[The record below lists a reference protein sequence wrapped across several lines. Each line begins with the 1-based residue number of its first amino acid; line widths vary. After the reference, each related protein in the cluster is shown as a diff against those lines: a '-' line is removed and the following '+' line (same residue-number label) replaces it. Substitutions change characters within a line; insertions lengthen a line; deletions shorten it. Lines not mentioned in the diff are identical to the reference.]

1 MKKVIAFLSL
11 IACVSVASA
20 STPHE
25 LSIAPIGFS
34 IISILR
40 GLLGMVVILGICYL
54 LSSNRKA
61 ISWRVVGIGLLLQ
74 IIFAFSILYIP
85 AVQTFFEFF
94 GKCFIKVVD
103 FTKSGTEFL
112 FGGLFTTQSFGF
124 VFALQILPTIIFFAA
139 LTSLLFYLGVIQKV
153 VGAMAWVMVK
163 IMKLSGA
170 ESLSVAGNIFLGQ
183 TESPLMVKG
192 YIPNMN
198 RSELFL
204 VMAGGMATIA
214 GGVLAAYISMLGGGD
229 PAAEVSFAKHLISAS
244 VMAAPGVIVIA
255 KILVPQTDDVDL
267 KVQVSKDVIGD
278 NVLDS
283 VSKGTT
289 EGVKLAANIA
299 GMLLV
304 FIAFITMFNYM
315 TMKVGYWCGLNDWIS
330 QITDGK
336 YHEMSLQFLLGYAF
350 SPLMWLVGVSS
361 ADITYVGSVL
371 GEKLILT
378 EFIGYSSLAQ
388 LKTAGVFSDPKSVIM
403 ATYMLCG
410 FANFA
415 SIGIQIGGIGIL
427 APNKRV
433 ELAQLGIKAL
443 IAGALTSI
451 LSATIVGAMLI

>member
-1 MKKVIAFLSL
+1 MKKVLMFLTFIGSGL
-11 IACVSVASA
+11 MASA
-20 STPHE
+20 ATAHE
-25 LSIAPIGFS
+25 LSVAPIGFS

-40 GLLGMVVILGICYL
+40 GLLGMAVILGICYL

-61 ISWRVVGIGLLLQ
+61 ISWRVVTIGLVVQ
-74 IIFAFSILYIP
+74 IILAFSILYIP
-85 AVQTFFEFF
+85 AIQIFFEVF

-103 FTKSGTEFL
+103 FTKAGTEFL
-112 FGGLFTTQSFGF
+112 FGGMFTTESFGF

-153 VGAMAWVMVK
+153 VGALAWVMVK
-163 IMKLSGA
+163 AMKLSGA

-192 YIPNMN
+192 YIPKMN

-214 GGVLAAYISMLGGGD
+214 GGVLAAYISMLGGND
-229 PAAEVSFAKHLISAS
+229 PVAKVAFAKHLLSAS

-255 KILVPQTDDVDL
+255 KMLVPQTDNVDL
-267 KVQVSKDVIGD
+267 KVEVSKDVIGD

-304 FIAFITMFNYM
+304 FIAFIAMFNYIS
-315 TMKVGYWCGLNDWIS
+315 MKIGYWCGLNDV
-330 QITDGK
+330 ITDFTGGK

-378 EFIGYSSLAQ
+378 EFIGYSSLAEM
-388 LKTAGVFSDPKSVIM
+388 KMAGVFTDPKSVIM

-427 APNKRV
+427 APNKRA
-433 ELAQLGIKAL
+433 EISKLGVKAL
-443 IAGALTSI
+443 VAGALTSI
-451 LSATIVGAMLI
+451 LSATIVGAMLV

>member
-1 MKKVIAFLSL
+1 MKKIFVLMLL
-11 IACVSVASA
+11 IGSSILTFANSS
-20 STPHE
+20 HE
-25 LSIAPIGFS
+25 LSVAPIGFS
-34 IISILR
+34 IVSILK
-40 GLLGMVVILGICYL
+40 GLLGIVVILGICYL
-54 LSSNRKA
+54 ISSNRKA
-61 ISWRVVGIGLLLQ
+61 ISWRVVGTGLLIQ
-74 IIFAFSILYIP
+74 IIFAFAILYIP
-85 AVQTFFEFF
+85 AVQIFFEFF
-94 GKCFIKVVD
+94 GKCFIKIVD
-103 FTKSGTEFL
+103 FTKAGTEFL
-112 FGGLFTTQSFGF
+112 FGGLFTTESFGF

-139 LTSLLFYLGVIQKV
+139 LTSLLFYLKIIQRV
-153 VGAMAWVMVK
+153 VGVMAW
-163 IMKLSGA
+163 IMTRLIKLSGA

-214 GGVLAAYISMLGGGD
+214 GGVLAAYISMLGGSD
-229 PAAEVSFAKHLISAS
+229 PIAKIEFAKHLISAS

-255 KILVPQTDDVDL
+255 KMIVPQTEDVNLNVDI
-267 KVQVSKDVIGD
+267 SKEVIGD
-278 NVLDS
+278 SVLDS

-304 FIAFITMFNYM
+304 FIAFISMFNYIC
-315 TMKVGYWCGLNDWIS
+315 MKLGFWFGLNDFIS
-330 QITDGK
+330 ELTNGK
-336 YHEMSLQFLLGYAF
+336 YSEMSLQFLLGYAF

-361 ADITYVGSVL
+361 ADMTYVGSVL

-378 EFIGYSSLAQ
+378 EFIGYSSLAE
-388 LKTAGVFSDPKSVIM
+388 LKTAGVFTNPKSIIM

-427 APNKRV
+427 APNKRS
-433 ELAQLGIKAL
+433 EISKLGVKAL